1 MNRLED
7 MTYVEIAERL
17 GLSVKAVEKRMSK
30 VLSIL
35 REKLG
40 TEL

>member
-1 MNRLED
+1 
-7 MTYVEIAERL
+7 
-17 GLSVKAVEKRMSK
+17 MSK

-40 TEL
+40 TELWKHQDYISI

>member
-1 MNRLED
+1 
-7 MTYVEIAERL
+7 
-17 GLSVKAVEKRMSK
+17 MSK

-40 TEL
+40 TELWKRQDYISI